1 MNKETVQ
8 LTMQKCK
15 GSWDFFKQ
23 LYVNEKHKLGE
34 MDKFLERYSL
44 RTLNQEETEYMNR
57 PIQVKKLNLWLKI
70 FKQMKV

>member
-1 MNKETVQ
+1 MKKEKVQ
-8 LTMQKCK
+8 LTMQKYK

-23 LYVNEKHKLGE
+23 RYANEKDNLEE

-44 RTLNQEETEYMNR
+44 PWLNQEETEYMNR
-57 PIQVKKLNLWLKI
+57 TIQVKKLNLWLKI